1 MDSRDSEE
9 GPLFVW
15 SFPLIRTVQNRRG
28 ILRMGIESVI
38 SSNEDKQ
45 DTSAEYSNDSSAI
58 ETDDSILDDV
68 EDSIT
73 ELDENSEAIFESSD
87 SGTTV
92 YITDTGFDP
101 SETSIEIGETVT
113 WVNQTDTTTRVSAV
127 ENADFTSPI
136 LSQGEE
142 YEETFYTQDTVTYK
156 DPTSGDSERGT
167 IEVGESA
174 EDPDTDPVPF
184 DGDGMSVRSMGEAAD
199 EKDDDD
205 RGF

>member
-38 SSNEDKQ
+38 SSSEDEQ

-184 DGDGMSVRSMGEAAD
+184 NGDGMSVGSMGEAAD

>member
-184 DGDGMSVRSMGEAAD
+184 GGDGMSVRSMGEAAD